1 MNKKTYK
8 EEYILKHGEA
18 AYNAKL
24 AKNAVWR
31 KTHSGAMEIY
41 AKQRSMK
48 GSRNND
54 RVYFVGDVHLGASSV
69 DEDKIKTISKK
80 YWRGKPL
87 ILMGDLCDLG
97 LDRGMNWDNKL
108 GPQIQVDM
116 AEEIFASLNVVA
128 YTDGNHQN
136 RIFQKVGLTPFV
148 RIFGMK
154 SSNEITINKR
164 SIYFNHGRSAAE
176 NFFLEFQKIVKW
188 NGSDVLALGHSHD
201 LARITFLRGDK
212 LQHLVRTGSFL
223 GRPKYVVD
231 AAFAPKITGWAE
243 YSTGENRVYLK
254 AVDLDTEEVF
264 DI

>member
-1 MNKKTYK
+1 MKETYK
-8 EEYILKHGEA
+8 DTFIRYHGKA
-18 AYNAKL
+18 AYAEKL
-24 AKNAVWR
+24 VKNAAWR
-31 KTHSGAMEIY
+31 KANPEVMEAY
-41 AKQRSMK
+41 AKERAKK
-48 GSRNND
+48 GGGNHK

-69 DEDKIKTISKK
+69 DEDKIKAISKK

-108 GPQIQVDM
+108 GPQIQIDM
-116 AEEIFASLNVVA
+116 AEEIFAPLSVVA

-136 RIFQKVGLTPFV
+136 RVFQKVGLSPFV

-154 SSNEITINKR
+154 ASNEITINGR
-164 SIYFNHGRSAAE
+164 DIYFNHGKSAAE

-223 GRPKYVVD
+223 GRPKYVID

-243 YSTGENRVYLK
+243 YDTVKNIVYLK
-254 AVDLDTEEVF
+254 AVNLDTEEVF